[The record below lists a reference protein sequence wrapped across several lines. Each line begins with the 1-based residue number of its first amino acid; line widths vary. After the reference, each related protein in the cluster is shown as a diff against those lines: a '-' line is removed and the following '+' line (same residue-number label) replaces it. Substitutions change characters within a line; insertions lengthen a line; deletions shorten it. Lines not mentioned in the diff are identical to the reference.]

1 MSRDVLSVLVEDKP
15 GVLARVAGL
24 FARRGFN
31 VESLAVGP
39 TEVDGVSRMTI
50 VVNLDDQPLAQVIQQ
65 LDKLID
71 VIAIEELSVQSAV
84 ERELI
89 LVKVRC
95 QGESRERLKRSVNPA
110 ICRVVDETETV
121 LTIEAAAT
129 PTEIQALLTQVRE
142 FGITELVQSGVV
154 AMGRGPR
161 AMTEFLVSGVED

>member
-15 GVLARVAGL
+15 GVLARIAGL

-39 TEVDGVSRMTI
+39 TEVAKVSRMTI
-50 VVNLDDQPLAQVIQQ
+50 VVNLEDQPLAQVIQQ

-71 VIAIEELSVQSAV
+71 VIAIEELSVRDFL

-89 LVKVRC
+89 LVKVKC
-95 QGESRERLKRSVNPA
+95 QGDARERLKRSVNPA
-110 ICRVVDETETV
+110 ICRVVNETETV
-121 LTIEAAAT
+121 ITIEAAAT
-129 PTEIQALLTQVRE
+129 PTEILALLAQLDE
-142 FGITELVQSGVV
+142 FGVSELVQSGVV
-154 AMGRGPR
+154 AIGRGPR

>member
-1 MSRDVLSVLVEDKP
+1 MSVLVEDKP

-39 TEVDGVSRMTI
+39 TEIPEVSRMTI
-50 VVNLDDQPLAQVIQQ
+50 VVNLEDQPLAQVIQQ

-71 VIAIEELSVQSAV
+71 VIAIEELSVQAGI

-89 LVKVRC
+89 LVKIQVK
-95 QGESRERLKRSVNPA
+95 ERDRTALKQSINPN
-110 ICRVVDETETV
+110 ICRVVDESDSM

-129 PTEIQALLTQVRE
+129 PFEIKQLLSRLSE
-142 FGITELVQSGVV
+142 FGVAELVQSGVV
-154 AMGRGPR
+154 AIGRGPAALNEKLR
-161 AMTEFLVSGVED
+161 TGAEN

>member
-1 MSRDVLSVLVEDKP
+1 MSRDVLSVLVEDRP

-71 VIAIEELSVQSAV
+71 VIAIEELSVQSSV

-95 QGESRERLKRSVNPA
+95 QGESRDRLKRSVNPA

-129 PTEIQALLTQVRE
+129 PTEVQELLTQVGE
-142 FGITELVQSGVV
+142 FGIAELVQSGVV
-154 AMGRGPR
+154 AIGRGPR

>member
-15 GVLARVAGL
+15 GVLARIAGL

-39 TEVDGVSRMTI
+39 TEVAEVSRMTI

-71 VIAIEELSVQSAV
+71 VIAIEELSGQDAL

-89 LVKVRC
+89 LVKVKC
-95 QGESRERLKRSVNPA
+95 QGDTRQRLLGSINTS
-110 ICRVVDETETV
+110 ICRVADEAETV
-121 LTIEAAAT
+121 LTLEAAAT
-129 PTEIQALLTQVRE
+129 PPEIQALLTQVGE
-142 FGITELVQSGVV
+142 FGVTELVQSGVV
-154 AMGRGPR
+154 AIGRGPK
-161 AMTEFLVSGVED
+161 ALTERLLTGVEN